1 MSQEQIEKAVE
12 QLIDQIDG
20 MMLRLRNGYLERSK
34 T

>member
-1 MSQEQIEKAVE
+1 MSQEEIEKAIE
-12 QLIDQIDG
+12 RLIDEIDG